1 MREQDI
7 LNSVC
12 MATFNGAAYV
22 EQQLESIL
30 SQLGEDDEIVLVDDH
45 SSDATMEIVAAF
57 GDSRIKVYRNEKNL
71 GVARTFEKAL
81 GLARGELIWLAD
93 QDDIWHPQKVSKMV
107 EVFARRP
114 EVTLVLSDARIVDQ
128 TGRVMVESFFRR
140 RGGFCA
146 GIVHNLLKNKY
157 LGCVMAF
164 RRGLLDKALPFPAD
178 IPQHDMWLGLVNA
191 RYGQAEFLDRTLV
204 DYRMHGG
211 NASGTSSNK
220 RGTVVQMIIWRWRL
234 MKNLYILGSRL

>member
-1 MREQDI
+1 
-7 LNSVC
+7 

-22 EQQLESIL
+22 GQQIESIL
-30 SQLGEDDEIVLVDDH
+30 SQLGVDDEIVLVDDH
-45 SSDATMEIVAAF
+45 SSDSTMEIVAAF
-57 GDSRIKVYRNEKNL
+57 ADSRIKVYRNEKNL

-81 GLARGELIWLAD
+81 GLASGELIWLAD
-93 QDDIWHPQKVSKMV
+93 QDDIWHPQKVSSMV
-107 EVFARRP
+107 GVFARRP
-114 EVTLVLSDARIVDQ
+114 EVTLVLTDARIVDQ
-128 TGRVMVESFFRR
+128 TGCVMLESFFQR
-140 RGGFCA
+140 RGSFSA

-164 RRGLLDKALPFPAD
+164 RSSLLDKALPFPAD

-191 RYGQAEFLDRTLV
+191 CYGQTAFIDRPLV

-220 RGTVVQMIIWRWRL
+220 SGTIGQMIVWRWRL
-234 MKNLYILGSRL
+234 MKNLFLLGWRLWLKR